1 MRPSQYHYLK
11 RMLTRNVHR
20 RNEQK
25 KCLKAKKKE
34 LRKQNKLIQKQQRKI
49 ERQTVKKS
57 KVNFSSTNFHDTK
70 EHNTKSSLLLFG
82 GIFLGLLAITVS
94 ICWFTDISD
103 VYEQVGIVNG
113 LLILLFGLL
122 IFGGPSYLC
131 FYFYIKN
138 YKKDEE
144 IHHAGNSYKFVDNV
158 VPTYASKNTFMQ
170 NLKKAITIPKSEH
183 RAKQDESIEDNSNIM
198 SIDEE
203 QHLEE
208 ASVKRKSRHSK
219 IIDGIP
225 SNTIDS
231 KEVVKTEASKS
242 SSYPQKTEEFKETDT
257 YIKSKKFSDAFA
269 ALCVANCELDKKQNY
284 VNEITDGNVRYN
296 DKRFD
301 ELIDDPLVKQ
311 MISRQKIKEISE
323 KIIEMYNG
331 IGLRVIVDD
340 VKCTTQYVVLE
351 LKPMNGARIDDILSF
366 QNNIEYVIE
375 MKTLMNV
382 MYKKGYIGILLPI
395 QNFIQCQN
403 PSDMGKL

>member
-94 ICWFTDISD
+94 ICWFTDISA

-170 NLKKAITIPKSEH
+170 NPKKAITIPESEH
-183 RAKQDESIEDNSNIM
+183 RAKQDESIKDN
-198 SIDEE
+198 
-203 QHLEE
+203 
-208 ASVKRKSRHSK
+208 
-219 IIDGIP
+219 
-225 SNTIDS
+225 S
-231 KEVVKTEASKS
+231 KEVVKNEACKS
-242 SSYPQKTEEFKETDT
+242 SSY
-257 YIKSKKFSDAFA
+257 A
-269 ALCVANCELDKKQNY
+269 KKQKN
-284 VNEITDGNVRYN
+284 
-296 DKRFD
+296 
-301 ELIDDPLVKQ
+301 
-311 MISRQKIKEISE
+311 
-323 KIIEMYNG
+323 
-331 IGLRVIVDD
+331 LR
-340 VKCTTQYVVLE
+340 
-351 LKPMNGARIDDILSF
+351 KPIH
-366 QNNIEYVIE
+366 
-375 MKTLMNV
+375 T
-382 MYKKGYIGILLPI
+382 
-395 QNFIQCQN
+395 
-403 PSDMGKL
+403 